1 MAARLVIENEVEV
14 VFDAQPVEEREA
26 GLEELQVL
34 LLPRSV
40 LVVVLPGYVDD
51 LDQEIHASL
60 KGLDARKL
68 RDGTLAVEML
78 DPASSVFNNIED
90 VFHKDHIWG
99 NNWELRE
106 LIKEVYDI
114 WQADQTRNLQ
124 VLLFQQ
130 SAWCSHAA

>member
-1 MAARLVIENEVEV
+1 MAARLVIENKIEV

-26 GLEELQVL
+26 GLEQLQVL
-34 LLPRSV
+34 LLPRVV
-40 LVVVLPGYVDD
+40 LIVVLPGNVYN

-68 RDGTLAVEML
+68 RDGALAVEML
-78 DPASSVFNNIED
+78 DPASSVFHNIQD
-90 VFHKDHIWG
+90 IFYKDHIWG
-99 NNWELRE
+99 NNWELRK
-106 LIKEVYDI
+106 LIKEVYNI